1 MLMIHNIGLELL
13 EMDYHLANT
22 PKAPSEPVIPDGQS
36 RTYEAC
42 IDGEWHKGV
51 YTATSYPFDKDPTG
65 PVLVCSYGLID
76 EKEQYNYSS
85 LKK

>member
-1 MLMIHNIGLELL
+1 MKHNIGLELL

-22 PKAPSEPVIPDGQS
+22 PKAPSEPVIIDNQPH
-36 RTYEAC
+36 RYEVC
-42 IDGEWHKGV
+42 IDGKSRKGI
-51 YTATSYPFDKDPTG
+51 YTATSYPLDRDPTG
-65 PVLVCSYGLID
+65 PALACSYGLID